1 MEDKH
6 IEQMRN
12 KGALTRFATR
22 VGKQID
28 SDTAGVHVHG
38 EQAKESVRVAEHKG
52 HSIVVRT
59 RYEIE
64 VDRKPVV
71 SPVIVDN
78 FGRVS
83 CHALPNYS
91 FLSALDLV
99 KQLIDTFPEDFG
111 ADHGAGAHKPHLGKP
126 SSSSR
131 KKSTSAKQGRAAK
144 TRSTVQKKRAKR
156 GPKTGER

>member
-1 MEDKH
+1 MDDKH

-12 KGALTRFATR
+12 KGALARYTTR

-38 EQAKESVRVAEHKG
+38 EQAMESVRRAEHKG

-59 RYEIE
+59 RYQIE
-64 VDRKPVV
+64 VDRKSVA
-71 SPVIVDN
+71 SPIMVDDH
-78 FGRVS
+78 GRVA

-99 KQLIDTFPEDFG
+99 RQLIDTFPEDFG
-111 ADHGAGAHKPHLGKP
+111 ADHGAVAHKPRLGKP